1 MVTASNVNLGH
12 ADLITHLHSLDKI
25 LVLAHSFGGSFDAI
39 LYKMSCKNDTATDD
53 GSAACQKCRIETK
66 SRLCTIVSPI
76 NKACTNYPEIKVE
89 KKKSVKLGILVE
101 DH

>member
-12 ADLITHLHSLDKI
+12 ADLIKHLHSLDKI
-25 LVLAHSFGGSFDAI
+25 LVLAHSFGGSFDA
-39 LYKMSCKNDTATDD
+39 AAD
-53 GSAACQKCRIETK
+53 GSAACQKYIIETK